1 MLTPTSRPAVDER
14 EPLAD
19 PSMLI
24 LQLAIAVVAGGAAI
38 LLAFVR

>member
-1 MLTPTSRPAVDER
+1 MLTPSTRQAVDER

-19 PSMLI
+19 PSMLV
-24 LQLAIAVVAGGAAI
+24 LQLAIAIVAGGAAI